1 MKYAR
6 VRLLSALAVCRGSVW
21 RFCLAVLSAEVSR
34 CWWRVMWR
42 FPALSVMHV
51 ISSEGGVIGALAVGV
66 ADCGDDEADSV
77 LVESGERVVEV
88 DGDAVGDAG
97 GQPQYPVL
105 AAAAGQEPG
114 LPACDDRLPVDVGH
128 FGDAVGQR
136 GAGADEAGEVAA
148 AQPSGADDQVA
159 GGFERVEPGGTGA
172 ESICETL
179 SVCAVQG
186 AGRRRM
192 RHGRYPFSL
201 TGTRLRQSQG
211 MGSGASRGG
220 GGQPA
225 NAGGLLDFAAQPGDL
240 VVLGGDPGQ
249 CPGLE
254 AGELG
259 DDGVLSGQAFGERG
273 GAGFHPAD
281 LGVARVGLVAVLND
295 GGQFRLEFLA

>member
-1 MKYAR
+1 MEPAMTPPGCRAMNQAR

-66 ADCGDDEADSV
+66 ADCGDDEADSG

-105 AAAAGQEPG
+105 AAA
-114 LPACDDRLPVDVGH
+114 
-128 FGDAVGQR
+128 
-136 GAGADEAGEVAA
+136 EASEVAA

-179 SVCAVQG
+179 NVCAVQG

-192 RHGRYPFSL
+192 RRGRYPFSL
-201 TGTRLRQSQG
+201 TGTRLRRSQG
-211 MGSGASRGG
+211 MDSG
-220 GGQPA
+220 
-225 NAGGLLDFAAQPGDL
+225 
-240 VVLGGDPGQ
+240 
-249 CPGLE
+249 
-254 AGELG
+254 
-259 DDGVLSGQAFGERG
+259 GVTRWRRAVGERG
-273 GAGFHPAD
+273 RPAGLRSA
-281 LGVARVGLVAVLND
+281 A
-295 GGQFRLEFLA
+295 E